1 MKTIEIKKKLINE
14 INLSENK
21 NLLEEFYRF
30 LNLENEI
37 EENYKLNSQQKSAIA
52 EAREQIK
59 NGDYLTNEQ
68 ANQEID
74 EWLNKQFGQEE
85 RKPIEKKF
93 LNIGIKETNPTSIVK
108 S

>member
-14 INLSENK
+14 IKLSKNK
-21 NLLEEFYRF
+21 SLLEEFYSF

-37 EENYKLNSQQKSAIA
+37 QKTYKLNSEQKSAIA

-59 NGDYLTNEQ
+59 NDNYLTNEQ

-74 EWLNKQFGQEE
+74 EWLNK
-85 RKPIEKKF
+85 
-93 LNIGIKETNPTSIVK
+93 
-108 S
+108 

>member
-14 INLSENK
+14 INLSKNK

-37 EENYKLNSQQKSAIA
+37 EETYKLNTEQKSAIT
-52 EAREQIK
+52 EARQQIE
-59 NGDYLTNEQ
+59 NGNYLSNEQ

-74 EWLNKQFGQEE
+74 EWF
-85 RKPIEKKF
+85 EK
-93 LNIGIKETNPTSIVK
+93 
-108 S
+108 